1 MAQFGKVLTG
11 RLQQILQVT
20 AKQPLLVNQS
30 KRLYSVSGK
39 TLIFLWSTSLSD
51 LDNLKYASHLLII

>member
-20 AKQPLLVNQS
+20 AKQPLLVNQF

-39 TLIFLWSTSLSD
+39 TLILLWSTSLSD
-51 LDNLKYASHLLII
+51 LDNLKYASHL